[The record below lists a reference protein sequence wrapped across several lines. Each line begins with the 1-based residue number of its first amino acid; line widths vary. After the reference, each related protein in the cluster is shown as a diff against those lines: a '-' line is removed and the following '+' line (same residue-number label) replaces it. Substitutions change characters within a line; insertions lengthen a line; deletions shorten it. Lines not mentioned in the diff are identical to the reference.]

1 MHKMDSLPNIL
12 CLICKKL
19 FNFKCKLVSCFN
31 KASDTATKLGSKK
44 NLFEDLETLTC
55 NLTKF
60 LKVVLRQYLNVFGL
74 PAKLIA
80 LLLPGVNTSPYS
92 HKFNSPIC
100 TKSLVEWISS

>member
-31 KASDTATKLGSKK
+31 KASDTAT
-44 NLFEDLETLTC
+44 NLETLTC

-100 TKSLVEWISS
+100 TKSLVEWISF